1 MHLYLAS
8 CAACK
13 KAMFRTVGGELKCT
27 GAGELAKC
35 SWCDACQMSIAAIYY
50 LRSNSSCS
58 AAALLLER
66 SPPQSSNFVP
76 DPPHYLP
83 LVTMI
88 SSIASCHK
96 NENVSW
102 FSLHIK
108 CLLLLTSL
116 TTLGINSVNMVR
128 QRQWEASSLASAAS
142 SAKPDVSQEG
152 SEFISVSII
161 FYCLLLL
168 QWSRRES

>member
-1 MHLYLAS
+1 
-8 CAACK
+8 
-13 KAMFRTVGGELKCT
+13 
-27 GAGELAKC
+27 
-35 SWCDACQMSIAAIYY
+35 MSIAAIYY

-58 AAALLLER
+58 AALLLER

-168 QWSRRES
+168 QRSRRKTRK